1 MSSLRIEWHIF
12 HNTGTGITPT
22 SVTLTDPSGLYGV
35 RRVDTHEVVVSAGQA
50 LANGGSGTWYY
61 EFTETEPG
69 LQYEYYIRVEETSPA
84 NNKFYINGKLT
95 GSTASVTPHT
105 LGWCRKF
112 LVDISGRYDLVVDA
126 PNGDYTQDSR
136 GLANWYLNSAQQRLD
151 NLLQYNKSTAWLY
164 KELPANTSIITFQ
177 QCRHVRNV
185 YEQTDDSEQ
194 ERTLLSWSTLQV
206 GLAPE
211 QRNAVA
217 AESDPPVEG
226 ELIIDWT
233 KNIVFG
239 DHYVYQSIYVEPSES
254 DRLIVVEADWYSRH
268 LTNDT
273 DKSFWTVQHPQLLV
287 RAAQREMEVDMRN
300 TQGVNDFDVPLLAAV
315 QDIYKNLCAEEQAG
329 PYWLWRMR

>member
-35 RRVDTHEVVVSAGQA
+35 RRVDTHELVVSAGTA
-50 LANGGSGTWYY
+50 LTNAGSGVWYY
-61 EFTETEPG
+61 EFIEPEPG
-69 LQYEYYIRVEETSPA
+69 LQYEYYIRVEETYPA

-105 LGWCRKF
+105 LGWCRDK
-112 LVDISGRYDLVVDA
+112 LIQISGRFDLLD
-126 PNGDYTQDSR
+126 NGL
-136 GLANWYLNSAQQRLD
+136 GNWYLNSAQQRLD
-151 NLLQYNKSTAWLY
+151 NLLHDNKSTAWLY

-194 ERTLLSWSTLQV
+194 KRTLLSWSTLQV

-211 QRNAVA
+211 QRDAVA
-217 AESDPPVEG
+217 VASDPPVEG

-239 DHYVYQSIYVEPSES
+239 DHYIYQSIYVEPSES
-254 DRLIVVEADWYSRH
+254 ARLIVVEADWYSRH

-287 RAAQREMEVDMRN
+287 RAAQREMEVDVRN
-300 TQGVNDFDVPLLAAV
+300 TQGVKDFDEPLLAAV
-315 QDIYKNLCAEEQAG
+315 QDIYRNLCAEEQAG